1 MNSHEN
7 TSYFTFV
14 HPFTC
19 MVAGPTSSG
28 KTVLVKSLIL
38 NHKFTF
44 SNLKSPPKV
53 IWCHGQMQDSYTQ
66 NDNIIEYHEGLT
78 NDFIGYDL
86 IVIDDLMSELGSDNR
101 LLNLF
106 TKGSH
111 HLNISVIF
119 IVQNIFHQG
128 KNMRGISLNC
138 QYLVIMKNP
147 RDKSQIHC
155 LARQIY
161 PTKSARLIKAYEDA
175 TKEPFSY
182 LKIDLTPRTP
192 DHLRVQT
199 DIVRKERKHN
209 ITIYEI

>member
-1 MNSHEN
+1 MSAQEHDRFF
-7 TSYFTFV
+7 SFR

-28 KTVLVKSLIL
+28 KTVLVKSLIS

-44 SNLKSPPKV
+44 SNIRNIPKV
-53 IWCHGQMQDSYTQ
+53 IWCHGQMQEGYEDDTL
-66 NDNIIEYHEGLT
+66 IEYHEGLI
-78 NDFIGYDL
+78 DDPSGYDL
-86 IVIDDLMSELGSDNR
+86 IIVDDLMNELGADNR

-111 HLNISVIF
+111 HNNISVIF
-119 IVQNIFHQG
+119 IVQNIFHQS
-128 KNMRGISLNC
+128 KHMRGISLNC
-138 QYLVIMKNP
+138 QYLIIMKNP

-161 PTKSARLIKAYEDA
+161 PTNSKKFIKAYEDA

-182 LKIDLTPRTP
+182 LKVDLTPQTP
-192 DHLRVQT
+192 EHLRIQT
-199 DIVRKERKHN
+199 KIVRNSDDHQ
-209 ITIYEI
+209 ITVYEI

>member
-1 MNSHEN
+1 MEFKNKQLF
-7 TSYFTFV
+7 FTFV

-28 KTVLVKSLIL
+28 KTVLVKSLIE
-38 NHKFTF
+38 NHKYVF
-44 SNLKSPPKV
+44 SGFNASPKV
-53 IWCHGQMQDSYTQ
+53 LWCHGQMQEGYQESSLIQ
-66 NDNIIEYHEGLT
+66 YHEGLI
-78 NDFIGYDL
+78 DDPSGFDL
-86 IVIDDLMSELGSDNR
+86 IVVDDLMNELGCDNR

-111 HLNISVIF
+111 HMNISVIF
-119 IVQNIFHQG
+119 IVQNIFHQA

-138 QYLVIMKNP
+138 QYLIIMKNP

-182 LKIDLTPRTP
+182 LKIDLTPKTP
-192 DHLRVQT
+192 DYLRIQT
-199 DIVRKERKHN
+199 QIVRKTAKHEV
-209 ITIYEI
+209 TVYEI